1 MIRSR
6 QAYLGGQT
14 GKFGNMTNILS
25 QIDWTNP
32 WSWILTGLILGITIL
47 HIIPKFYKEAL
58 ATFFAIKYQ
67 AMYQQK
73 LAYDTVTKA
82 LETNIL
88 EDLNK
93 QITER
98 EKAQ

>member
-1 MIRSR
+1 MDN
-6 QAYLGGQT
+6 YL
-14 GKFGNMTNILS
+14 NMTNILN

-58 ATFFAIKYQ
+58 ATFFVIKYQ

-82 LETNIL
+82 LETNTL

-98 EKAQ
+98 EKTQ